1 VSPQHGTE
9 NWENEESC
17 YRSLTT
23 NIYRSPTCLKYFR
36 ASDIIAKYGIAVEVG
51 EPIGNVR
58 HAWFVICVSKT
69 DGDMHTENSASFI
82 YLSPPDTLLGG
93 C

>member
-1 VSPQHGTE
+1 ME
-9 NWENEESC
+9 
-17 YRSLTT
+17 
-23 NIYRSPTCLKYFR
+23 
-36 ASDIIAKYGIAVEVG
+36 VE
-51 EPIGNVR
+51 EPIDNVR